1 MTGKM
6 DLRLSGSN
14 TVSGGEY
21 NIVRISGSGKI
32 NGNIKCSE
40 IHCSGSAK
48 VFGNLCSERVS
59 ASGSLSVEGDII
71 CQTLSTSGS
80 LKCKGAEAAQSVSCS
95 GSSAFSGPLKADSLR
110 GSGSVSVSG
119 GIHCREITIS
129 GSCTASEGDV
139 EAETFKSSGKL
150 QIDTLLNAEHVD
162 ITPTSGSH
170 IGSIGGSS
178 IEITR
183 PTEHGFALFRSKA
196 AGSVPLIVIDSIEGD
211 NVRLECTSAKVVRGK
226 DVVIGIGCRIDRV
239 EYTGTLDAADGTVKE
254 FVRV

>member
-1 MTGKM
+1 MQG
-6 DLRLSGSN
+6 R
-14 TVSGGEY
+14 
-21 NIVRISGSGKI
+21 
-32 NGNIKCSE
+32 
-40 IHCSGSAK
+40 
-48 VFGNLCSERVS
+48 
-59 ASGSLSVEGDII
+59 
-71 CQTLSTSGS
+71 
-80 LKCKGAEAAQSVSCS
+80 
-95 GSSAFSGPLKADSLR
+95 GSSSIRQLFRQLRILKADSLR
-110 GSGSVSVSG
+110 GSGSVIVSG

-129 GSCTASEGDV
+129 GSCTASDGDV

-183 PTEHGFALFRSKA
+183 LTEHGFALFRSKA

-211 NVRLECTSAKVVRGK
+211 NIRLESTSAKVVRGK

>member
-1 MTGKM
+1 M
-6 DLRLSGSN
+6 
-14 TVSGGEY
+14 
-21 NIVRISGSGKI
+21 
-32 NGNIKCSE
+32 
-40 IHCSGSAK
+40 
-48 VFGNLCSERVS
+48 
-59 ASGSLSVEGDII
+59 
-71 CQTLSTSGS
+71 
-80 LKCKGAEAAQSVSCS
+80 
-95 GSSAFSGPLKADSLR
+95 
-110 GSGSVSVSG
+110 
-119 GIHCREITIS
+119 
-129 GSCTASEGDV
+129 
-139 EAETFKSSGKL
+139 
-150 QIDTLLNAEHVD
+150 LNAEHVD